1 MLKLNRSGILNP
13 LIIPVILLVIGFVA
27 ASVLAAK
34 YYGDF
39 TTQKNNNQP
48 LIDAAVEEAKEK
60 QKTELTE
67 DFIEREKEPNK
78 SYTSPAELGSV
89 RLQFPKTWSSYV
101 ITGKSTDLDYF
112 GHPNYV
118 PADGVNYALRM
129 SIVKKAFSNEVKGYD
144 AKVKKGE
151 LKATSVRVSGVTGTR
166 LDGLFE
172 KDKEGSIVVFPLRD
186 KTLRV
191 WTESKDYRSD
201 FDNIVLKNLSFSP

>member
-13 LIIPVILLVIGFVA
+13 LIIPVILLVIGFVT

-34 YYGDF
+34 YYGDY
-39 TTQKNNNQP
+39 TTQRKNNQP
-48 LIDAAVEEAKEK
+48 LIDAAVEEAKAK

-67 DFIEREKEPNK
+67 DFIQREKEPNK

-101 ITGKSTDLDYF
+101 VQGKGSDIDYF

-118 PADGVNYALRM
+118 PAEGVNYALRM
-129 SIVKKAFSNEVKGYD
+129 SIVKKAFSTEVKGYD
-144 AKVKKGE
+144 GKVKKGE

-172 KDKEGSIVVFPLRD
+172 KEKEGSMVVFPLRD